1 MTLAE
6 KINHDLENHLNHF
19 LSDLPEKQAEIYRYA
34 VLPPG
39 KMFRAKLSWAVYADV
54 NQIEKLQDIDTS
66 TSPDNCFLASA
77 IEVHHAYTLVHDDL
91 PCMDDDDFRRG
102 KHSTHKKYGEWPAL
116 LIGDGLLNL
125 SYELIANCSD
135 QNSPELF
142 KLMTTKCG
150 ALGLINGQFEDLSYG
165 DEAKSLEK
173 IIKIH
178 ELKTARL
185 LEVSLVG
192 GLIATGDQSAEKR
205 AQLEKLGLSL
215 GIVFQFIDD
224 LTELAEGDIDGHEL
238 MINPWP
244 QFKEETLK
252 VTMENLNLLNKSC
265 EGFPLVKEIINEYLA
280 KMKGI
285 VSTNRTKIE
294 ERIDG
299 LSLSPLMDILNI

>member
-1 MTLAE
+1 
-6 KINHDLENHLNHF
+6 
-19 LSDLPEKQAEIYRYA
+19 
-34 VLPPG
+34 
-39 KMFRAKLSWAVYADV
+39 MFRPKL
-54 NQIEKLQDIDTS
+54 TR
-66 TSPDNCFLASA
+66 T
-77 IEVHHAYTLVHDDL
+77 
-91 PCMDDDDFRRG
+91 
-102 KHSTHKKYGEWPAL
+102 
-116 LIGDGLLNL
+116 
-125 SYELIANCSD
+125 
-135 QNSPELF
+135 F
-142 KLMTTKCG
+142 KLLTKKCG
-150 ALGLINGQFEDLSYG
+150 AQGLISGQFEDLSYG
-165 DEAKSLEK
+165 DETKSLEK

-192 GLIATGDQSAEKR
+192 GLIASGDQSTEKR

-238 MINPWP
+238 MINPRP

-252 VTMENLNLLNKSC
+252 VTMDNLRLLNQSC

-285 VSTNRTKIE
+285 VSTNQAKIE

-299 LSLSPLMDILNI
+299 LALSPLMDILNI